1 MTDPH
6 RRHQFRLWQ
15 LALDRFELQLRVT
28 AARTRNRYIREA
40 ATAYTDNGV
49 VPGWLD
55 ERNRRAIQVQ
65 LQEHYR
71 KVIPYFGA
79 LSLKQVKSRRFEQK
93 AATDLFTSLISEWI
107 STQALRKAW
116 LIAST
121 DHQDVLDAI
130 ADGVTEGLG
139 TADIARRIRKVTA
152 LTPYRAATVA
162 RTETNTAA
170 TYGSIQSVRA
180 AEQDLG
186 VRMLKEWLPTLD
198 DRTRE
203 EHRAMAGSQPIP
215 LDEKFTVGG
224 DLMDRPCDPNAG
236 PENTINCRCALV
248 YEEAE

>member
-1 MTDPH
+1 MPH

-28 AARTRNRYIREA
+28 SARTRNRYIREA
-40 ATAYTDNGV
+40 ATAYTDNGI

-79 LSLKQVKSRRFEQK
+79 LSLRQVKRRSFEKK
-93 AATDLFTSLISEWI
+93 ASDDLFTSLISEWI
-107 STQALRKAW
+107 GTQALRKARM
-116 LIAST
+116 IAST
-121 DHQDVLDAI
+121 DRQDVLDAI
-130 ADGVTEGLG
+130 TDGVTEGIG
-139 TADIARRIRKVTA
+139 TADIARSIRKVTS
-152 LTPYRAATVA
+152 LTPHRAATVA

-170 TYGSIQSVRA
+170 TFGSVESVRA
-180 AEQDLG
+180 AERDLG
-186 VRMLKEWLPTLD
+186 VRMLKEWVPTLD
-198 DRTRE
+198 DRTRA

-224 DLMDRPCDPNAG
+224 DVMDRPCDSGASPG
-236 PENTINCRCALV
+236 NTINCRCTLV
-248 YEEAE
+248 YEESIN